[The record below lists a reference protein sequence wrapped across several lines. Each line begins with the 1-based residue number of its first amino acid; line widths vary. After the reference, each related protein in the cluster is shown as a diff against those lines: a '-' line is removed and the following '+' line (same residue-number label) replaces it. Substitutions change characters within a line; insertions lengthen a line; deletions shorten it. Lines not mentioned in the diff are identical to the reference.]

1 MEHLCLIFGLKMVR
15 ISSLSQPHAY
25 LIDASWYRIITH
37 AMASAIKASSITLS
51 LKAERLL
58 DILTLGNYISFLLD
72 GKYPT
77 LLNRLLQM
85 HFVPRERSDLPRQVD
100 VEYMNRQLLWQAFTV
115 GQTPITN
122 DRQEFAQIFLP
133 IFPIQKV
140 SNLIRRIH
148 KGVSN
153 TRPSVEA
160 NGNISTC
167 SLCRANDMAVSYQL
181 NPCGHFHCY
190 TCAYRSYEA
199 GTCNICGTDC
209 NSYQRSIDPHQ

>member
-1 MEHLCLIFGLKMVR
+1 
-15 ISSLSQPHAY
+15 
-25 LIDASWYRIITH
+25 
-37 AMASAIKASSITLS
+37 MASAIKASSITLS

-122 DRQEFAQIFLP
+122 DR
-133 IFPIQKV
+133 
-140 SNLIRRIH
+140 
-148 KGVSN
+148 
-153 TRPSVEA
+153 
-160 NGNISTC
+160 
-167 SLCRANDMAVSYQL
+167 
-181 NPCGHFHCY
+181 
-190 TCAYRSYEA
+190 
-199 GTCNICGTDC
+199 
-209 NSYQRSIDPHQ
+209 